1 MLIVEEPLNLLTEIF
16 LVTFD
21 SLPIFNIHAGILF
34 TG

>member
-1 MLIVEEPLNLLTEIF
+1 MLIVEEPLNLLTEF
-16 LVTFD
+16 FFVTFD